1 MTESV
6 TVARV
11 DAVRGGGRVRHF
23 DELDDASQRLVA
35 DAAGGRKRCVDAP
48 GLDHGDV
55 VVFTEYYEVVGC

>member
-1 MTESV
+1 MAESV

-11 DAVRGGGRVRHF
+11 DAVRGAERVRHF
-23 DELDDASQRLVA
+23 DELDDESQRLVA